1 MKVFIWNDLTLLP
14 QRAVWREATRTL
26 FVADVHIGK
35 AATFRAAGLPV
46 PAGTTRENLTRLDA
60 LIEAF
65 NPRALVVLGDLFH
78 AREAYRAATL
88 GELAAWRARR
98 PALAITLVAGNH
110 DARAGAPPAALGLE
124 LAAEPFALDGLEC
137 RHQPLE
143 QTSCDGPLTL
153 AGHIHPAARLYGPGH
168 DRLRAPCFVMRGRQ
182 LVLPAFGEFTGGAR
196 AETDADT
203 ALCVV
208 AGDCLIHMPAKRT
221 PAGRRAGFF

>member
-1 MKVFIWNDLTLLP
+1 MKAFFWNDLTLLP

-35 AATFRAAGLPV
+35 AATFRAAGLPA
-46 PAGTTRENLTRLDA
+46 PAGTTRENLARLDA

-65 NPRALVVLGDLFH
+65 HPRALVVLGDLFH
-78 AREAYRAATL
+78 AREAYREATL
-88 GELAAWRARR
+88 GECVAWRARR
-98 PALAITLVAGNH
+98 AALSITLVVGNH

-124 LAAEPFALDGLEC
+124 LAAEPFGLDGLEC
-137 RHQPLE
+137 RHQPRDE
-143 QTSCDGPLTL
+143 SPSEGPLAL

-196 AETDADT
+196 AETDGDT

-208 AGDCLIHMPAKRT
+208 VGDRLIHMAAKSGRL
-221 PAGRRAGFF
+221 AGRS